1 LNGGPNLKDKKE
13 MIIQIEDIHKHFGKV
28 HALRGVSLQIERGEV
43 VVIVGPSGSGKSTLL
58 RCINRLEHYNS
69 GKIVVDG
76 IPLDTAQN
84 INQVRQE
91 IGMVFQSF
99 NLFSHLTVLDNL
111 LLAQKIVRK
120 RSNEES
126 RIIAFELLKK
136 VGIPEKI
143 NAYPSQISG
152 GQQQRVAIARALAM
166 NPRIMLFDEPTS
178 ALDPEMIK
186 EVLDVMMQ
194 LAKEGMTMVVV
205 SHEMG
210 FARAAAHRIIF
221 MDEGQIIEEAPPDK
235 LFSNPS
241 HERTKRFLSKVLD
254 H

>member
-1 LNGGPNLKDKKE
+1 MKDNKDP
-13 MIIQIEDIHKHFGKV
+13 IIQIKDIHKRFGKV
-28 HALRGVSLQIERGEV
+28 HALRGVSLDVKRGEV

-58 RCINRLEHYNS
+58 RCINRLEQYDS
-69 GKIVVDG
+69 GQIIIDG
-76 IPLDTAQN
+76 ILLHGAQN
-84 INQVRQE
+84 INLVRQE

-99 NLFSHLTVLDNL
+99 NLFAHLTAMDNL
-111 LLAQKIVRK
+111 MLAQKIIRK
-120 RSNEES
+120 RSPEEA
-126 RIIAFELLKK
+126 RKIAMDLLKK

-186 EVLDVMMQ
+186 EVLDVMMD

-210 FARAAAHRIIF
+210 FARAAANRIIF
-221 MDEGQIIEEAPPDK
+221 MDEGQIIEQGPPNVV
-235 LFSNPS
+235 FTHPS
-241 HERTKRFLSKVLD
+241 QERTKRFLSKILD